1 MPGPAKCPG
10 RPQKKAAAWGRDC
23 NSNRTTIPT
32 SDILRMNESPI
43 RVHSVAEAFLCVMV
57 RPCRVCGK
65 GPLSA
70 VGDIKRVGESVCSWQ
85 LDAQCKACRAPESLQ
100 FNIDPVPSRQG
111 AESSVINST
120 PHRSEAI
127 DLLGWLTLYR
137 TIVATVKSA
146 ANPAEARK
154 LASEAAQCL
163 DEALKFYTM
172 ENELPPEDAFFSDE
186 SRRRFADHPD
196 QFARTR
202 WREERLKL
210 PAGGAIPAST
220 PTQKRRSWWP
230 WRRSS

>member
-1 MPGPAKCPG
+1 M
-10 RPQKKAAAWGRDC
+10 
-23 NSNRTTIPT
+23 SET
-32 SDILRMNESPI
+32 PI
-43 RVHSVAEAFLCVMV
+43 RVHSVAEAFLYVMIH
-57 RPCRVCGK
+57 PCGVCGR
-65 GPLSA
+65 GPLA
-70 VGDIKRVGESVCSWQ
+70 ANGGITRVGGSPDGWQ
-85 LDAQCKACRAPESLQ
+85 LAAQCKACRAVATLV
-100 FNIDPVPSRQG
+100 FIIDPVPSRQG
-111 AESSVINST
+111 AESNQINPT

-163 DEALKFYTM
+163 DEALKFYTL
-172 ENELPPEDAFFSDE
+172 ENELPPESAFFSEE

-210 PAGGAIPAST
+210 PAASPVT
-220 PTQKRRSWWP
+220 TELPPSRRRSWWP
-230 WRRSS
+230 WRRNS